1 MKFIF
6 LTLIL
11 FMLEVSAENEVSTE
25 LDKALAGI
33 QSTDPELIKTS
44 LTYIL
49 RNQEDIPSTYLL
61 FASAQSLQLD
71 RLEDAGYLYYAGQL
85 RAKFDL
91 RRFPPKQLGGNSP
104 SITLIS
110 LMRQVGSVV
119 NPEVFKKPE
128 LFNRIIVNL
137 AKFPIT
143 TKADYD
149 PGWEY
154 KYKLPLSKQKEIL
167 REIANSD
174 IKQLAG
180 FAQLLN
186 DTEYFNAFKTLQEF
200 HLLDEESKGLQ
211 TYIVSKQNAE
221 NKMFEI
227 ELAKKIVGRYYKGE
241 GGN

>member
-11 FMLEVSAENEVSTE
+11 FILEVSAENEVSAD
-25 LDKALAGI
+25 LNKALAGI
-33 QSTDPELIKTS
+33 QSTNPETIKTS

-49 RNQEDIPSTYLL
+49 LNQEDIPSTYFLL
-61 FASAQSLQLD
+61 ASAQSLQLN

-91 RRFPPKQLGGNSP
+91 RRFPPKQQGGNSP
-104 SITLIS
+104 NITLIS

-119 NPEVFKKPE
+119 NPEVFKKPK
-128 LFNRIIVNL
+128 LFNTIITNL
-137 AKFPIT
+137 ARFPIT
-143 TKADYD
+143 TKADYN

-154 KYKLPLSKQKEIL
+154 KYQLPLSKQKEIL
-167 REIANSD
+167 RKIANTD

-180 FAQLLN
+180 FSQLLN
-186 DTEYFNAFKTLQEF
+186 DTEYYNAFTTLQEF
-200 HLLDEESKGLQ
+200 HLLDEESKKLQ
-211 TYIVSKQNAE
+211 TYIMSKNNAE
-221 NKMFEI
+221 NIMFEI

-241 GGN
+241 NK